1 VKRMNPKPRRRY
13 RSRPRWANPP
23 RTLNPRKDSPAEKRA
38 RMPRAF
44 ARKATDVYSN
54 AALERGPSKFFSSRS
69 LMARLLYDI
78 LHQPPK
84 VKRPPDVPRTFT
96 VDTGPHNPSF

>member
-1 VKRMNPKPRRRY
+1 MKRMNPKPRRRY

-23 RTLNPRKDSPAEKRA
+23 RLDPHPDSAAGRRQ

-54 AALERGPSKFFSSRS
+54 ARLERSPSSGFLSGRG
-69 LMARLLYDI
+69 LIARLVSKI
-78 LHQPPK
+78 LFAPPK
-84 VKRPPDVPRTFT
+84 TKKPPDVPRTFT
-96 VDTGPHNPSF
+96 VDTGQCRSE